1 MATIKFCNDTQL
13 YYKWVVRGYEYK
25 VGEHGY
31 VEGGEQ
37 NLYLWTQSEACPPE
51 FYDENEAEEYYH
63 KMLEEEAP
71 PNGEGHWDSYE
82 LEQQWFEDE
91 DETDCVDI
99 DTIEGDLSAGA
110 SELAK
115 NLYNYGINEATGEA
129 LTE

>member
-25 VGEHGY
+25 VGEHVY

-37 NLYLWTQSEACPPE
+37 NFYLWTEGEECPPE
-51 FYDENEAEEYYH
+51 FYDEDEAQQYYH
-63 KMLEEEAP
+63 KMLEE
-71 PNGEGHWDSYE
+71 GEGWDSYE
-82 LEQQWFEDE
+82 LEQQWYEDE
-91 DETDCVDI
+91 DETDCVDC
-99 DTIEGDLSAGA
+99 DTIEGDLSSNA

-115 NLYNYGINEATGEA
+115 NLYNYGINEATGEP